1 MMFNSDLFFFL
12 GIGAAGIQKSAGS
25 ALHEIL
31 SWLIRTWRDSHAII
45 QAINSHRQGCPR
57 SAIAKLLDPVSPYF
71 SFKITAPIRDSGI
84 WNERVCDEAPILFSY
99 SFQIIV
105 AGISLTLR
113 TFNASLHAISA
124 SPSIAKLR

>member
-31 SWLIRTWRDSHAII
+31 SLLIRTWRDSHAII

-57 SAIAKLLDPVSPYF
+57 SAIAKLLDRIPFP
-71 SFKITAPIRDSGI
+71 PISH
-84 WNERVCDEAPILFSY
+84 S
-99 SFQIIV
+99 
-105 AGISLTLR
+105 
-113 TFNASLHAISA
+113 
-124 SPSIAKLR
+124 KLRLQFATAAFEMSEYVMKLPFSSHTHFKL